1 MDFVIFTA
9 FLQTISVTPSMTRL
23 YSRLLRSVKLGGTS
37 ITQASTLEDA
47 HSNSMLESQ
56 QQDSTAL
63 REWEPANLKF
73 SKHWFLHTL
82 QGNTGT
88 KLEGFYDLW
97 SSIGLSENREPQ
109 YPGFVIQIAMAGV
122 CQFSDTLES
131 LPGHRGRDM
140 CGSPQWQLV
149 SLSMVCWE
157 NWFDN
162 EKNTD
167 NCQGSERFG
176 RLKLV
181 PSFFSPSANERKFQ
195 RRLHVTAPLPDSTS
209 SSVVGFKSAAREGL
223 IKTPSSPC
231 PWALRKLKYCCLRDL
246 GDNMRTT

>member
-1 MDFVIFTA
+1 MYFVIFTA

-109 YPGFVIQIAMAGV
+109 YPGFVIQIAMVGYANFQTPWNHCLDIGGEMCV
-122 CQFSDTLES
+122 VLLSGSWSLCRWSAEKIDLIMKKTLTTAK
-131 LPGHRGRDM
+131 
-140 CGSPQWQLV
+140 V
-149 SLSMVCWE
+149 
-157 NWFDN
+157 
-162 EKNTD
+162 
-167 NCQGSERFG
+167 
-176 RLKLV
+176 LK
-181 PSFFSPSANERKFQ
+181 
-195 RRLHVTAPLPDSTS
+195 
-209 SSVVGFKSAAREGL
+209 
-223 IKTPSSPC
+223 
-231 PWALRKLKYCCLRDL
+231 DL
-246 GDNMRTT
+246 EDWS